1 LQGNRDNKAHMR
13 DLTLLLR
20 DLIHWADEQGVEW
33 DAVVKVATEIHDR
46 EVSDIPIE
54 QLDYQLATA

>member
-1 LQGNRDNKAHMR
+1 MR